1 MSAAKVRLGLHLS
14 AEEHPPDF
22 LVRAAIRAEEAGF
35 HFVTVSD
42 HFHPWTTRQ
51 GESPFVWAVLGAI
64 AHATERVGVGT
75 AVTCPTIRT
84 HPAIVA
90 HAAATVAAM
99 MPGRFFLGV
108 GTGERLNES
117 VHGDYWPAAPVRREM
132 LEEAVEIMRALWTGE
147 IVRAHHGR
155 HYTVERARIFTRPDE
170 PPPIVVSGFGPQ
182 SVALA
187 GRIGDGYMH
196 VAPDADSIE
205 GFRSAGGEGK
215 PCYGKLDTCVADDD
229 ATARR
234 IARETW
240 PTSALQGE
248 LGQELATPE
257 HYEQATANVTEE
269 QVAEGVLCSNDPQ
282 KHLDAIAE
290 YADAGFDHV
299 LVQQCG
305 DDQER
310 LIALYAEEVLP
321 EVTAPTSRPP
331 A

>member
-1 MSAAKVRLGLHLS
+1 
-14 AEEHPPDF
+14 
-22 LVRAAIRAEEAGF
+22 
-35 HFVTVSD
+35 
-42 HFHPWTTRQ
+42 
-51 GESPFVWAVLGAI
+51 VWAVLGAI
-64 AHATERVGVGT
+64 AQATEGVGVGT

-117 VHGDYWPAAPVRREM
+117 VHGDRWPPATVRREM
-132 LEEAVEIMRALWTGE
+132 LEEAVAIMRALWSGE
-147 IVRAHHGR
+147 MLRAHHGR
-155 HYTVERARIFTRPDE
+155 HYTVERARIFTRPEE

-182 SVALA
+182 AIALA

-196 VAPDADSIE
+196 VAPDADSVNAFRE
-205 GFRSAGGEGK
+205 GGGGEK
-215 PCYGKLDTCVADDD
+215 PCYGKLDTCVAADD

-234 IARETW
+234 IAHETW
-240 PTSALQGE
+240 PTSALEGE

-257 HYEQATANVTEE
+257 HYEQAAANVTEE
-269 QVAEGVLCSNDPQ
+269 QVAEGILCSNDASQ
-282 KHLDAIAE
+282 HLDAIAE

-299 LVQQCG
+299 VVQQCG
-305 DDQER
+305 SDQER
-310 LIALYAEEVLP
+310 LIALYAEEILP
-321 EVTAPTSRPP
+321 QLTAATSPRP

>member
-1 MSAAKVRLGLHLS
+1 MSGPAVRLGLHLS
-14 AEEHPPDF
+14 AEEHPPD
-22 LVRAAIRAEEAGF
+22 VIVATATRAEQAGF
-35 HFVTVSD
+35 HFITVSD
-42 HFHPWTTRQ
+42 HFHPWTTHQ

-64 AHATERVGVGT
+64 AQATERVEVGT

-84 HPAIVA
+84 HPAIIA

-117 VHGDYWPAAPVRREM
+117 VHGDRWPPATVRRDM

-147 IVRAHHGR
+147 MLRAHHGR
-155 HYTVERARIFTRPDE
+155 HYTVERARIFTRPEE

-182 SVALA
+182 SVELA

-196 VAPDADSIE
+196 
-205 GFRSAGGEGK
+205 
-215 PCYGKLDTCVADDD
+215 
-229 ATARR
+229 
-234 IARETW
+234 ETW

-257 HYEQATANVTEE
+257 HYEQAAANVTEE
-269 QVAEGVLCSNDPQ
+269 EVAEGILCANDPQ
-282 KHLDAIAE
+282 NHLDAIAE

-310 LIALYAEEVLP
+310 LIALYADAVLP
-321 EVTAPTSRPP
+321 ELTAPTSRPP
-331 A
+331 G

>member
-1 MSAAKVRLGLHLS
+1 MTSPNIRLGLHLS

-22 LVRAAIRAEEAGF
+22 LVATAIRAEEAGF
-35 HFVTVSD
+35 DFVTVSD
-42 HFHPWTTRQ
+42 HVHPWTRRQ

-64 AHATERVGVGT
+64 AQATERVGVGT

-84 HPAIVA
+84 HPAIIA
-90 HAAATVAAM
+90 HAAATTAAM

-117 VHGDYWPAAPVRREM
+117 VHGDRWPPATVRREM

-147 IVRAHHGR
+147 MVRAHHGR
-155 HYTVERARIFTRPDE
+155 HYTVERARIFTRPEE

-182 SVALA
+182 AVKLA

-196 VAPDADSIE
+196 VAPDAESVE
-205 GFRSAGGEGK
+205 SFRAAGGAGK
-215 PCYGKLDTCVADDD
+215 PCYGKLDACVAEDD

-234 IARETW
+234 IAHETW
-240 PTSALQGE
+240 PTAALEG
-248 LGQELATPE
+248 ELATPE
-257 HYEQATANVTEE
+257 HYEQAAANVTEE
-269 QVAEGVLCSNDPQ
+269 QVAEGILCSNDAA
-282 KHLDAIAE
+282 KHLAAIAE
-290 YADAGFDHV
+290 FADAGFDH
-299 LVQQCG
+299 LTVQQCG

-310 LIALYAEEVLP
+310 LIALYAEEILP
-321 EVTAPTSRPP
+321 AVRAPTSRPP

>member
-1 MSAAKVRLGLHLS
+1 
-14 AEEHPPDF
+14 
-22 LVRAAIRAEEAGF
+22 
-35 HFVTVSD
+35 
-42 HFHPWTTRQ
+42 
-51 GESPFVWAVLGAI
+51 
-64 AHATERVGVGT
+64 VGVGT

-117 VHGDYWPAAPVRREM
+117 VHGDRWPPATVRRDM

-147 IVRAHHGR
+147 MVRAHHGR
-155 HYTVERARIFTRPDE
+155 HYTVERARIFTRPEE

-187 GRIGDGYMH
+187 ARAGDGYMH
-196 VAPDADSIE
+196 VAPDADSVKAFRE
-205 GFRSAGGEGK
+205 GGGDGK
-215 PCYGKLDTCVADDD
+215 PCYGKLDTCVAADD

-234 IARETW
+234 IAHETW
-240 PTSALQGE
+240 PTSALEGE

-269 QVAEGVLCSNDPQ
+269 QVAEGVLCANDAA

-310 LIALYAEEVLP
+310 LIALYADEVLP
-321 EVTAPTSRPP
+321 KLTAPTSPRP

>member
-1 MSAAKVRLGLHLS
+1 VSAPKLGLHLS
-14 AEEHPPDF
+14 AEEHPPGF
-22 LVRAAIRAEEAGF
+22 LVQTATKAEEAGF
-35 HFVTVSD
+35 DFVTVSD
-42 HFHPWTTRQ
+42 HFHPWTTSQ
-51 GESPFVWAVLGAI
+51 GESPMVWAVLGAI
-64 AHATERVGVGT
+64 AQATERVGVGT

-117 VHGDYWPAAPVRREM
+117 IHGDRWPSAPVRREM
-132 LEEAVEIMRALWTGE
+132 LAEAVEVMRALWTGDV
-147 IVRAHHGR
+147 VRAHRGR
-155 HYTVERARIFTRPDE
+155 HYTVEHARLFTLPDA

-182 SVALA
+182 AVELA

-196 VAPDADSIE
+196 VAPDAESVE
-205 GFRSAGGEGK
+205 AFRAAGGAGK
-215 PCYGKLDTCVADDD
+215 PCYGKLDTCVAADD

-234 IARETW
+234 IAFETW

-248 LGQELATPE
+248 IGQELATPE
-257 HYEQATANVTEE
+257 HYEQAAATVTEE
-269 QVAEGVLCSNDPQ
+269 HVAEGILCSNDAKQ
-282 KHLDAIAE
+282 HLDAIAE

-299 LVQQCG
+299 VVQQCG
-305 DDQER
+305 SDQER
-310 LIALYAEEVLP
+310 LIALYAQEVLP
-321 EVTAPTSRPP
+321 DARAPRSRPP

>member
-1 MSAAKVRLGLHLS
+1 VTGVKLGLHLS
-14 AEEHPPDF
+14 AEEHGPDF
-22 LVRAAIRAEEAGF
+22 LVQTAVKAEQAGF

-42 HFHPWTTRQ
+42 HFHPWTTSQ
-51 GESPFVWAVLGAI
+51 GESPMVWAVLGAI
-64 AHATERVGVGT
+64 ARATERVGVGT
-75 AVTCPTIRT
+75 AVTCPTTRT

-108 GTGERLNES
+108 GTGERLNET
-117 VHGDYWPAAPVRREM
+117 VHGDRWPSAPVRREM
-132 LEEAVEIMRALWTGE
+132 LEEAVEIMRALWTGDV
-147 IVRAHHGR
+147 VRAHHGR
-155 HYTVERARIFTRPDE
+155 HYTVEHARIFTRPDE

-182 SVALA
+182 AVELA
-187 GRIGDGYMH
+187 GRIGDGYMN
-196 VAPDADSIE
+196 VAPDAESVE
-205 GFRSAGGEGK
+205 GFRSGGGDGK
-215 PCYGKLDTCVADDD
+215 PCYGKLDTCVAADD

-257 HYEQATANVTEE
+257 HYEQATVNVTEE
-269 QVAEGVLCSNDPQ
+269 QVAEAILCSADAAQ
-282 KHLDAIAE
+282 HLQAIEE
-290 YADAGFDHV
+290 YADAGYDHV
-299 LVQQCG
+299 VVQQCG

-310 LIALYAEEVLP
+310 LIALYADEVLP
-321 EVTAPTSRPP
+321 RLTAPTSPRP

>member
-1 MSAAKVRLGLHLS
+1 VSGPDIKLGLHLS

-22 LVRAAIRAEEAGF
+22 LVRTAIRAEEAGF

-42 HFHPWTTRQ
+42 HFHPWTTSQ
-51 GESPFVWAVLGAI
+51 GESPFVWSVLGAI
-64 AHATERVGVGT
+64 AQATERVGVGT

-84 HPAIVA
+84 HPAIIA
-90 HAAATVAAM
+90 HAAATTAAM

-117 VHGDYWPAAPVRREM
+117 VHGDRWPPATVRREM

-147 IVRAHHGR
+147 MLRVHRGR
-155 HYTVERARIFTRPDE
+155 HYTVERARIFTLPDA

-182 SVALA
+182 SVELA

-196 VAPDADSIE
+196 VAPDAESVE
-205 GFRSAGGEGK
+205 AFRAAGGDGK
-215 PCYGKLDTCVADDD
+215 PCYGKLDTCVAADD

-234 IARETW
+234 IAFETW
-240 PTSALQGE
+240 PTTALEGE

-257 HYEQATANVTEE
+257 HYEQAAASVTEE
-269 QVAEGVLCSNDPQ
+269 QVAEGILCSSDAGE
-282 KHLDAIAE
+282 HLGSIAE
-290 YADAGFDHV
+290 FADAGFSH
-299 LVQQCG
+299 LTVQQCG

-310 LIALYAEEVLP
+310 LIALYAEEILP
-321 EVTAPTSRPP
+321 EVRAPTSPRP